1 MSSLFKI
8 FTNEYEQQK
17 PDVSISLSTKK
28 GPVEDRQMSSL
39 QAAILSWVDKETLE
53 LHIIP
58 SRHLKM
64 RYWMTKE

>member
-28 GPVEDRQMSSL
+28 GPVEDRHKCL
-39 QAAILSWVDKETLE
+39 AYKLLFYPG
-53 LHIIP
+53 L
-58 SRHLKM
+58 
-64 RYWMTKE
+64 TKRP